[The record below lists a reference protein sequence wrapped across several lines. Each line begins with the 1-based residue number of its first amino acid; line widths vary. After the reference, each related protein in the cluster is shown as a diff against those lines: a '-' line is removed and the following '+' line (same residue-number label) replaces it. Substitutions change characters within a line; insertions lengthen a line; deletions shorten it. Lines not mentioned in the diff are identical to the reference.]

1 MSEDEL
7 AWEKRFVKVES
18 EEILHEKQVIQN
30 DKFAQKTFRT
40 NNKTIDEIENYFT
53 FDKIALNEEEV
64 QKVRTHRYSV
74 SFPIFMSSESLAF
87 LWCTM

>member
-74 SFPIFMSSESLAF
+74 SF
-87 LWCTM
+87 